1 MKSATHKSPYK
12 EPAAFGRLCVET
24 ITNCF
29 MRVIRFQPPS
39 GGCVLKHEDSLPKV
53 TGKGPAAFGRL
64 CVETQNST
72 PRAPTC
78 QPAAFGRLCVET
90 PYGSSVS
97 CRMSQPP
104 SGGCVLKRPRPFCWR
119 RMLRPAA
126 FGRLCVETGSN
137 TPQQTQVTQP
147 PSGGCVLKLINSDV
161 FGRFTGPA
169 AFGRLCVETLRTQ
182 DIWFC

>member
-1 MKSATHKSPYK
+1 MCWNYFKFENTVDKEPAAFGRLCVETISPWLNCISNLPAAFGRLCVETICERLQDFGSANQPPSGGCVLKQCLECVVFPCLV
-12 EPAAFGRLCVET
+12 PAAFGRLCVET

-104 SGGCVLKRPRPFCWR
+104 SGGCVLK
-119 RMLRPAA
+119 L
-126 FGRLCVETGSN
+126 
-137 TPQQTQVTQP
+137 
-147 PSGGCVLKLINSDV
+147 
-161 FGRFTGPA
+161 
-169 AFGRLCVETLRTQ
+169 
-182 DIWFC
+182 